1 MLDKILNSVR
11 PYALVAVPLT
21 GAILAGRIAVVN
33 AKPIGYFTIFVGIL
47 LVLDEIKTRYE
58 S

>member
-1 MLDKILNSVR
+1 MLQKILDSIR
-11 PYALVAVPLT
+11 PYALVAVPFTGLILT
-21 GAILAGRIAVVN
+21 GRIKVENPA
-33 AKPIGYFTIFVGIL
+33 PIGYFTIFVGIL

>member
-1 MLDKILNSVR
+1 MLEKILNSIR
-11 PYALVAVPLT
+11 PYALVAVPFTGLILT
-21 GAILAGRIAVVN
+21 DRIKVENTA
-33 AKPIGYFTIFVGIL
+33 PIGYFTIFVGIL